1 MNKMTTPELED
12 NRPTTRVIA
21 GDKPSR
27 LLRRWWL
34 WLLLIGIVAG
44 GYFLFGRTDQTPQ
57 ASDGRPPGGGRDRA
71 TPVTGV
77 PAKTADVNIYL
88 NGLGAV
94 TPLNTVTVRAR
105 VEGQLMRILFREGD
119 TVKAGDLLAEIDP
132 RPYQVQLAQVEGQLA
147 RDQALLKNAQ
157 LDLERYR
164 MLFEQDSIAKQEVDT
179 QAALVRQYEGAV
191 KAVRGQVDNAKLQL
205 SYARITAPIG
215 GRLGLRQVDPGN
227 MVRTGDENGI
237 VVITQLDPVTVIFP
251 IPEDDLPAVMKKLR
265 AGEKLP
271 VDAFDRDG
279 KKKLASGNLLT
290 ADNQIDPTT
299 GTVKLKAEFQNN
311 DYSLFPNQFVNA
323 RMLVDVRRGVTV
335 VPSAAIQRGAR
346 GTFVYVVNADKKVA
360 IRSVQVGPAQDDNA
374 AIETGLSSGEM
385 VVVDGVDRLKD
396 GAKVELVTKGA
407 EPVNEGAPRKQR
419 GERKRREQQ

>member
-12 NRPTTRVIA
+12 NRPATRAIA
-21 GDKPSR
+21 DDKPTP

-44 GYFLFGRTDQTPQ
+44 GYFLFGRTDQTSQ
-57 ASDGRPPGGGRDRA
+57 ASAGRPSGGGRDRA

-191 KAVRGQVDNAKLQL
+191 KASAGQVDNAKLQL

-227 MVRTGDENGI
+227 MVRSGDTNGI

-251 IPEDDLPAVMKKLR
+251 VPEDNLPAVMKKLR

-279 KKKLASGNLLT
+279 KKKLASGSLLT

-299 GTVKLKAEFQNN
+299 GTVKLKAEFPNN

-335 VPSAAIQRGAR
+335 VPSAAVQRGAR

-360 IRSVQVGPAQDDNA
+360 IRSVQVGPSQDDNA
-374 AIETGLSSGEM
+374 AIETGLSPGEM

-396 GAKVELVTKGA
+396 GATVELVTKGA
-407 EPVNEGAPRKQR
+407 EPAKDAAPRKPR